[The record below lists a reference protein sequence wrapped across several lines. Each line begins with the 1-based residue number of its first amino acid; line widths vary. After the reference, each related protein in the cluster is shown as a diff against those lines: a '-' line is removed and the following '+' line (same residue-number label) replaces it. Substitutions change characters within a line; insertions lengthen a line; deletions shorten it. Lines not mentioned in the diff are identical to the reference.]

1 LHFPLPNTVDV
12 ECSGFEVFVG
22 KAEKD
27 GKSFDQLLL
36 AQVECVDGKTR
47 NLTLDWEIWVEST
60 IVE

>member
-1 LHFPLPNTVDV
+1 MWK
-12 ECSGFEVFVG
+12 CSGFEVFVG